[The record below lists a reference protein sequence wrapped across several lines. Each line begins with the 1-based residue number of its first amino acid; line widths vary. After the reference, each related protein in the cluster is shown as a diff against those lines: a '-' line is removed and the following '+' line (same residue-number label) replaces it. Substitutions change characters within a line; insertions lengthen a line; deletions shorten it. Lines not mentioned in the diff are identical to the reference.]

1 MNNMNTSVPCAY
13 FSVYHK
19 KSPVYANDWVFPIQT
34 GFLQSHE
41 DLGFLK
47 DCDGIN
53 IAEKNRNYG
62 ELTAHYWVWKNF
74 LPSFTGDYIG
84 FGHYRR
90 FLSLRNKWSEKW
102 KRGSVKLTHPEF
114 SRLFDEVYTLDTFR
128 ALCGDADAILPQSA
142 IIPRK
147 FLFWVKRL
155 MAPQKRYSQFAANHA
170 KRDLDACLSVIARRH
185 PDYVPYC
192 DKFFF
197 GGVSGW
203 ACMNFILRKE
213 LFADWCEWIFDVLG
227 ALEKECDWSRYDTYL
242 TVRMPAYLAERLFNV
257 WLLKQKAARG
267 LKIRETPLCF
277 LCDAEKA

>member
-1 MNNMNTSVPCAY
+1 MNTSVPCAY

-53 IAEKNRNYG
+53 IAEKNRDYG

-90 FLSLRNKWSEKW
+90 FLSIRNRWSEW
-102 KRGSVKLTHPEF
+102 LKRKYVTPSHAKF
-114 SRLFDEVYTLDTFR
+114 SRLFGEVYTLDTFR
-128 ALCGDADAILPQSA
+128 AFCGDADAIV
-142 IIPRK
+142 PRK
-147 FLFWVKRL
+147 LRFWLKRRRFFR
-155 MAPQKRYSQFAANHA
+155 QKQTVLSQFTSFHPKSA
-170 KRDLDACLSVIARRH
+170 LEMCLSVIAQRH

-192 DKFFF
+192 DAFFK
-197 GGVSGW
+197 GNSGW
-203 ACMNFILRKE
+203 FWLNFILRKE

-227 ALEKECDWSRYDTYL
+227 ALEEECGRSTYE
-242 TVRMPAYLAERLFNV
+242 TYNTERAPAFLAERLFNV
-257 WLLKQKAARG
+257 WLLKQQAEKG
-267 LKIRETPLCF
+267 LKVKETPLYF
-277 LCDAEKA
+277 L